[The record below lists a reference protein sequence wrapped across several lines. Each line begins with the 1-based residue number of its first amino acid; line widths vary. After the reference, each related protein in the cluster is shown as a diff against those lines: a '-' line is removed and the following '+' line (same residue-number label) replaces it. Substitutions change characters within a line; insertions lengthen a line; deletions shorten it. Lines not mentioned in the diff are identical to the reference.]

1 MCVCVCGTHGERL
14 KLTKIDTKKW
24 YTLLYHAYK
33 YTQKYRLTCTHI
45 ETERERERERG
56 LEVTAVIEVS
66 LEDDSGGQQT

>member
-1 MCVCVCGTHGERL
+1 MYVSKCVCVCVCVCGERL

-45 ETERERERERG
+45 ETERERENENEG
-56 LEVTAVIEVS
+56 WK
-66 LEDDSGGQQT
+66 